1 VREKK
6 NENDNREEGGI
17 VLSASVDRVEMEGK
31 SENTAKTSEGCGR
44 EGRPLLPLLQTTSP
58 PSHLPRILPQ
68 VPVCCMMSRCRW
80 SQNKLGQKQQQ
91 QNTALMIKD
100 RHGVSK
106 LSVFSLKKR
115 MGKVNATLCFLL
127 QIRHHHQLF
136 VHVATAPL
144 F

>member
-6 NENDNREEGGI
+6 NENDNRERTKGGI

-68 VPVCCMMSRCRW
+68 GSCVLFMMSRCRW

-91 QNTALMIKD
+91 QNTALKD
-100 RHGVSK
+100 RHGVGK

-115 MGKVNATLCFLL
+115 MGKVNATL
-127 QIRHHHQLF
+127 
-136 VHVATAPL
+136 
-144 F
+144 

>member
-68 VPVCCMMSRCRW
+68 GSCVLFMCLVVGPKISWV
-80 SQNKLGQKQQQ
+80 
-91 QNTALMIKD
+91 KD
-100 RHGVSK
+100 IHGVGK

-115 MGKVNATLCFLL
+115 MGKVNATL
-127 QIRHHHQLF
+127 
-136 VHVATAPL
+136 
-144 F
+144 